1 MSDTATRRA
10 GTALALAIIALGVA
24 GCGAGGGEGGGSGAG
39 GETAVSLL
47 ESPIYQNLVGGR
59 YGGTLTVLDRAGFSQ
74 LDPGQAYDSRDVQI
88 ISATQRT
95 LYAYLPNNPNTP
107 VPDLAA
113 GSPQISPD
121 RLTVTVHIKHGIRFG
136 PPVNREVTAAD
147 VAYAIERARNP
158 HVATPYFRE
167 YFGELVGVRHAHGG
181 PFGGITTPSRYT
193 IVFHLTRP
201 TAPILAAALVM
212 PVTAP
217 VPPEFAG
224 PLDAQRPT
232 LYGSHYLVATGP
244 YMLASD
250 AQGRVLGV
258 GYLPGR
264 FAELVRNPN
273 WNPYS
278 DFRPAYLDR
287 ILIHIGGDPNVIGR
301 AVIDGS
307 HRVQNDPPAT
317 SIVAAANADVTTAD
331 PKRQKGVLTVTTG
344 TGLRFVALN
353 NSRGPFANVDL
364 RRALW
369 AALDRTALAAASGG
383 GALTGPVA
391 THFIYPGTN
400 GFYAAGG
407 YDGPQVDFN
416 RSLSGDDDVAQ
427 KYLKLAGYPSGR
439 YNGPA
444 VTVVGPT
451 GQPGASYT
459 EIVNRTL
466 IRLGF
471 PTHLRLVGPGVGLAR
486 YCGVPAQEVDVCPD
500 VGWTRDFADPQ
511 TVLNPLFNGA
521 SITRTGNP
529 NVGQV
534 DDPAINR
541 QMDAAAAVAGV
552 IARAQAWATI
562 DEELVNEAVAV
573 PFQFADQPTIESADV
588 AGVSQQW
595 NGGWWDYAF
604 TSLLLMPKPTSG

>member
-1 MSDTATRRA
+1 MNDTAKRRA
-10 GTALALAIIALGVA
+10 GTALALAIVALGAA
-24 GCGAGGGEGGGSGAG
+24 GCGAGGLGGSGAG
-39 GETAVSLL
+39 AGGGAGVPLG
-47 ESPIYQNLVGGR
+47 ESPIYQTLVGQR
-59 YGGTLTVLDRAGFSQ
+59 YGGTLTVLDHDGFVH
-74 LDPGQAYDSRDVQI
+74 LDPGQAYDSRDYQI
-88 ISATQRT
+88 ISATERT

-113 GSPQISPD
+113 GSPQISRD

-167 YFGELVGVRHAHGG
+167 YFGDLVGVRHAHGG
-181 PFGGITTPSRYT
+181 PFPGITTPNRYT
-193 IVFHLTRP
+193 VVFHLDRP

-232 LYGSHYLVATGP
+232 SYGSQYLVATGP

-250 AQGRVLGV
+250 AQGRILGV
-258 GYLPGR
+258 GYQPGR

-273 WNPYS
+273 WNPYG

-287 ILIHIGGDPNVIGR
+287 IVIQIGGDPRVIGHE
-301 AVIDGS
+301 VIEGS
-307 HRVQNDPPAT
+307 HAVENDPPAPST
-317 SIVAAANADVTTAD
+317 VPAADADVRTAD
-331 PKRQKGVLTVTTG
+331 LKRQKAVLTVTSG
-344 TGLRFVALN
+344 TGLRLVALN
-353 NSRGPFANVDL
+353 NRRGPFANVNL

-369 AALDRTALAAASGG
+369 AALDRTALVAASGG
-383 GALTGPVA
+383 SLTGPVA

-400 GFYAAGG
+400 GFYVAGG
-407 YDGPQVDFN
+407 YPGPQVDFN
-416 RSLSGDDDVAQ
+416 RSLTGDDDVAQ

-439 YNGPA
+439 YSGPA
-444 VTVVGPT
+444 VTVVGPA
-451 GQPGASYT
+451 GEPGASYT

-466 IRLGF
+466 TRLGF
-471 PTHLRLVGPGVGLAR
+471 PTRLRLVGPAVGLAR

-500 VGWTRDFADPQ
+500 VGWTRDFSDPQ
-511 TVLNPLFNGA
+511 TILDPLFNGA
-521 SITRTGNP
+521 SIRPAGNT

-534 DDPAINR
+534 NDPAINR
-541 QMDAAAAVAGV
+541 QMDAAALVAGV
-552 IARAQAWATI
+552 TARAEAWGAI
-562 DEELVNEAVAV
+562 DAELVNEAVAV
-573 PFQFADQPTIESADV
+573 PFQFAAQPTIESADV

-604 TSLLLMPKPTSG
+604 TSLLLKPPKHGGS